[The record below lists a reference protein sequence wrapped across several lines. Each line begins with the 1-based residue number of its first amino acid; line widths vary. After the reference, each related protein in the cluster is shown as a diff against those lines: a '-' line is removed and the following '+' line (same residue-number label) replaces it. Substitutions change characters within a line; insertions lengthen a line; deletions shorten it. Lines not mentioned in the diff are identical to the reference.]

1 MKRNKHEGNVGKPS
15 KSFGENLGCRSNMIV
30 LDGEVLLLSNLEKK
44 LEIILNIVL

>member
-1 MKRNKHEGNVGKPS
+1 MKRNKHEGKPS
-15 KSFGENLGCRSNMIV
+15 KSFGENLGCRSNMVV